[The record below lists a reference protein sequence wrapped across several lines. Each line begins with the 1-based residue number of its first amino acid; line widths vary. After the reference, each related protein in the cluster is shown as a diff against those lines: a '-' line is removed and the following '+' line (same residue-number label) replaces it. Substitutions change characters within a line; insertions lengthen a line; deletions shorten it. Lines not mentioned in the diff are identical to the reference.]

1 MTAHQ
6 LKGYVCGV
14 RVDAGRLLL
23 GISEKGKT
31 QDYVVEIR
39 VYMGNDTAAHERLT
53 ERLNMMS
60 EWQ

>member
-1 MTAHQ
+1 MMAHQ
-6 LKGYVCGV
+6 LKGYVHGV
-14 RVDAGRLLL
+14 RADTSCLLL

-39 VYMGNDTAAHERLT
+39 VYMDNDTAAHERLT
-53 ERLNMMS
+53 ERLNTTS